1 MEAMIGQMLKLVNK
15 KSTQHLEGV
24 SRKFSRLL
32 TLQHYILQEIYM
44 SLVTQYEKKNE
55 KHGMT
60 VQVQNILH
68 RLSSVLLQRE

>member
-32 TLQHYILQEIYM
+32 TSQHYILQEIYM

-55 KHGMT
+55 KHGRM
-60 VQVQNILH
+60 VQQILC
-68 RLSSVLLQRE
+68 RSSTVLLQRE